1 MLLLL
6 FQVGDNLYALEC
18 DRIVEVIG
26 LVALRKLHHVPD
38 YVAGAF
44 NYHGTIVPAIDL
56 CYLIQGT
63 VCHRRFSTRIVM
75 VKYCSETGD
84 CHHFGLMAERV
95 TDTIHRPDLALKPAQ
110 TGSVPYLGDLFMDEK
125 GMIQQI
131 HWEPLISGIQA
142 ATLLPAGTPQK
153 NDPTSN

>member
-18 DRIVEVIG
+18 DRVIEVIP

-38 YVAGAF
+38 YIAGAF
-44 NYHGTIVPAIDL
+44 NYRGEIIPVIDL
-56 CYLIQGT
+56 CHLIQGT
-63 VCHRRFSTRIVM
+63 FCHRRFSTRIIM
-75 VKYCSETGD
+75 VNYCSETGE

-95 TDTIHRPDLALKPAQ
+95 TETLRRPDLAPTPGEQ
-110 TGSVPYLGDLFMDEK
+110 TNPVAYLGDLFMDEK

-142 ATLLPAGTPQK
+142 AILPAGALQK
-153 NDPTSN
+153 NASSN